1 MEFQQLTMTL
11 VNTAMIMATVL
22 LLRERVARNR
32 RKHANDQELIMGLS
46 EWDKKHIPFWR
57 RKSRNQTFIVLAILG
72 AFLIWIG
79 FKNVQAMVESLI
91 MGVIAGGMVIYMRK
105 LDEKKE
111 IGAYTKGI
119 LHKTG
124 FVYYSN
130 ISSYKTS
137 ESDEYENACDVWLMI
152 GNTPRIQVHVPNS
165 QIKAFEKLIRKNIRL
180 TE

>member
-1 MEFQQLTMTL
+1 MEFQQLTITL
-11 VNTAMIMATVL
+11 INTAMVMATVL

-32 RKHANDQELIMGLS
+32 RKHADDQELIMNLS
-46 EWDKKHIPFWR
+46 EWEKKHIPFWR
-57 RKSRNQTFIVLAILG
+57 RKSRNQTFIVLTLIG

-79 FKNVQAMVESLI
+79 VKNVQAMLESVI
-91 MGVIAGGMVIYMRK
+91 MGIIAGGMVIYMRK

-111 IGAYTKGI
+111 IGAYSKGI

-137 ESDEYENACDVWLMI
+137 ASEEYENASDVWLVI
-152 GNTPRIQVHVPNS
+152 GNTPRIQVHVPND
-165 QIKAFEKLIRKNIRL
+165 QLKAFEKLIRKNIRV